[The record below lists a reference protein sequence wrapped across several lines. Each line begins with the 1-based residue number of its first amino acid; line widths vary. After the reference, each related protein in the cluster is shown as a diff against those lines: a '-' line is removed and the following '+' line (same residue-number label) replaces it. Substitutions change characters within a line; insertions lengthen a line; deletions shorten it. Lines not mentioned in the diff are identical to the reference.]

1 MLKYEMIVND
11 LQKRIMNEEFEEN
24 HKLPTEEKLIEEY
37 GLELAIEKVAQMIT
51 EKIDM
56 YKETN
61 DEEKMKEL
69 TELILDREKIYKN
82 DKETIKKYLKDSGD
96 KDAE

>member
-1 MLKYEMIVND
+1 ME
-11 LQKRIMNEEFEEN
+11 Q
-24 HKLPTEEKLIEEY
+24 EKLIEEY

-61 DEEKMKEL
+61 DEEKMKDL

>member
-1 MLKYEMIVND
+1 ME
-11 LQKRIMNEEFEEN
+11 Q
-24 HKLPTEEKLIEEY
+24 EKLIEEY
-37 GLELAIEKVAQMIT
+37 GLELAIEKVAQMIS

>member
-1 MLKYEMIVND
+1 ME
-11 LQKRIMNEEFEEN
+11 Q
-24 HKLPTEEKLIEEY
+24 EKLIEEY

-61 DEEKMKEL
+61 EKEKMKEL

-96 KDAE
+96 KDVE

>member
-1 MLKYEMIVND
+1 ME
-11 LQKRIMNEEFEEN
+11 Q
-24 HKLPTEEKLIEEY
+24 EKLIEEY

-82 DKETIKKYLKDSGD
+82 DKETVKKIF
-96 KDAE
+96 ER

>member
-1 MLKYEMIVND
+1 ME
-11 LQKRIMNEEFEEN
+11 Q
-24 HKLPTEEKLIEEY
+24 EKLIEEY
-37 GLELAIEKVAQMIT
+37 GFELAIEKVAQMIT

>member
-1 MLKYEMIVND
+1 ME
-11 LQKRIMNEEFEEN
+11 R
-24 HKLPTEEKLIEEY
+24 EKLIEEF

-61 DEEKMKEL
+61 EKEKMKEL
-69 TELILDREKIYKN
+69 TELILDR
-82 DKETIKKYLKDSGD
+82 
-96 KDAE
+96 

>member
-1 MLKYEMIVND
+1 MKSLMKTRK
-11 LQKRIMNEEFEEN
+11 Q
-24 HKLPTEEKLIEEY
+24 
-37 GLELAIEKVAQMIT
+37 
-51 EKIDM
+51 
-56 YKETN
+56 KETN
-61 DEEKMKEL
+61 EKEKMKEL

>member
-1 MLKYEMIVND
+1 ME
-11 LQKRIMNEEFEEN
+11 Q
-24 HKLPTEEKLIEEY
+24 EKLIEEY

-61 DEEKMKEL
+61 EKEKMKEL

-82 DKETIKKYLKDSGD
+82 DKETIKKYLKDIGD

>member
-1 MLKYEMIVND
+1 ME
-11 LQKRIMNEEFEEN
+11 R
-24 HKLPTEEKLIEEY
+24 EKLIEEF
-37 GLELAIEKVAQMIT
+37 GLELTIEKVAQMIT

-61 DEEKMKEL
+61 EKEKMKEL

>member
-1 MLKYEMIVND
+1 ME
-11 LQKRIMNEEFEEN
+11 Q
-24 HKLPTEEKLIEEY
+24 EKLIEEY
-37 GLELAIEKVAQMIT
+37 GLELAIEKIAQMIT

-61 DEEKMKEL
+61 EKEKMKEL

-82 DKETIKKYLKDSGD
+82 DKETIKKYLKDIGD

>member
-1 MLKYEMIVND
+1 ME
-11 LQKRIMNEEFEEN
+11 Q
-24 HKLPTEEKLIEEY
+24 EKLIEEY

-61 DEEKMKEL
+61 EKEKMK
-69 TELILDREKIYKN
+69 ILMS
-82 DKETIKKYLKDSGD
+82 TIKK
-96 KDAE
+96 

>member
-1 MLKYEMIVND
+1 ME
-11 LQKRIMNEEFEEN
+11 Q
-24 HKLPTEEKLIEEY
+24 EKLIEEY

>member
-1 MLKYEMIVND
+1 ME
-11 LQKRIMNEEFEEN
+11 Q
-24 HKLPTEEKLIEEY
+24 EKLIEEY

-69 TELILDREKIYKN
+69 TELSLDREKIYKN

>member
-1 MLKYEMIVND
+1 ME
-11 LQKRIMNEEFEEN
+11 Q
-24 HKLPTEEKLIEEY
+24 EKLIEEY

-69 TELILDREKIYKN
+69 TELILDREKYIKWQRN
-82 DKETIKKYLKDSGD
+82 NKKYLKDSGD

>member
-1 MLKYEMIVND
+1 ME
-11 LQKRIMNEEFEEN
+11 Q
-24 HKLPTEEKLIEEY
+24 EKLIEEY

-61 DEEKMKEL
+61 EKEKMKEL

>member
-1 MLKYEMIVND
+1 ME
-11 LQKRIMNEEFEEN
+11 Q
-24 HKLPTEEKLIEEY
+24 EKLIEEY

-82 DKETIKKYLKDSGD
+82 VRLTELLASN
-96 KDAE
+96 

>member
-1 MLKYEMIVND
+1 ME
-11 LQKRIMNEEFEEN
+11 R
-24 HKLPTEEKLIEEY
+24 EKLIEEF

-61 DEEKMKEL
+61 EKEKMKEL

>member
-1 MLKYEMIVND
+1 ME
-11 LQKRIMNEEFEEN
+11 R
-24 HKLPTEEKLIEEY
+24 EKLIEEY

-61 DEEKMKEL
+61 EKEKMKEL

>member
-1 MLKYEMIVND
+1 ME
-11 LQKRIMNEEFEEN
+11 Q
-24 HKLPTEEKLIEEY
+24 EKLIEEY

-69 TELILDREKIYKN
+69 TKLILDREKIYKN

>member
-1 MLKYEMIVND
+1 ME
-11 LQKRIMNEEFEEN
+11 R
-24 HKLPTEEKLIEEY
+24 EKLIEEY
-37 GLELAIEKVAQMIT
+37 GLELAIEKIAQMIT

-61 DEEKMKEL
+61 EEEKMKEL